1 MLCSQPLLHIH
12 SAQLPFSQPGL
23 VKECVI
29 RMADSGNE
37 IGLDAIAKAMPK
49 LEPLVEQVKGSMKKQ
64 LDGSETAQ

>member
-1 MLCSQPLLHIH
+1 
-12 SAQLPFSQPGL
+12 
-23 VKECVI
+23 
-29 RMADSGNE
+29 MADSGNE